1 MDRVLAFIDTTAN
14 VHGLPLPGRM
24 PNHRD
29 SDVILLPSD
38 MSKSFV
44 YHKYVDSSEQVSEH
58 YLSRRK
64 FEDLWKQLRPSV
76 LTNKPAT
83 DLCFTCQQNNDKLAK
98 AFLLPESERESL
110 HASYMEHLRHART
123 ERHNYRMQCE
133 ESEKE
138 LKLHL
143 NSDPASPFK
152 GTMHYSFDY
161 AQQIH
166 YPYND
171 QQPGPAYF
179 LTARKCQLFG
189 VCCEAQ
195 SKQVNYLIDEAEITG
210 KGANTTISLVHHYL
224 ENHSLGEENALLH
237 CDNCVGQNK
246 NNAFVFY
253 LLWRV
258 MTGKHKAISLSFM
271 VAGHT
276 KFSCDRHLWFD

>member
-1 MDRVLAFIDTTAN
+1 
-14 VHGLPLPGRM
+14 
-24 PNHRD
+24 
-29 SDVILLPSD
+29 
-38 MSKSFV
+38 
-44 YHKYVDSSEQVSEH
+44 
-58 YLSRRK
+58 
-64 FEDLWKQLRPSV
+64 
-76 LTNKPAT
+76 
-83 DLCFTCQQNNDKLAK
+83 
-98 AFLLPESERESL
+98 
-110 HASYMEHLRHART
+110 
-123 ERHNYRMQCE
+123 
-133 ESEKE
+133 
-138 LKLHL
+138 
-143 NSDPASPFK
+143 
-152 GTMHYSFDY
+152 MHYSFDY

-195 SKQVNYLIDEAEITG
+195 SKQVNYLIDEAENTG

-224 ENHSLGEENALLH
+224 ENHSLAEENALLH

-276 KFSCDRHLWFD
+276 KFSCDRHFGLIKKRYIRSKIDTMADIERVVRESSQGYNIPEVVRYSGEQSVNTFVCYGRGSYSGIVLAGTKRRLCSVCHNPGHNKKTCPNKD